1 MLSYLK
7 IISCLNFI
15 MIAQGLISEFRI
27 PAPAITEI
35 RHKAPYRY
43 NDMRR
48 FGKQSATQLTYRRL
62 CREFENYKKD

>member
-1 MLSYLK
+1 
-7 IISCLNFI
+7 
-15 MIAQGLISEFRI
+15 MIAQGLIPEFRI

-43 NDMRR
+43 NDVRC
-48 FGKQSATQLTYRRL
+48 FGKKSETKLVHRRL